1 MRYECAAG
9 HCWLDEHVA
18 RLGEFDE
25 CFPGRIGFTDVD
37 GLVERN
43 GHALVI
49 ELKRPGAPLPTGQR
63 IVLERM
69 TTRMGDDFQ
78 AIVVWGSQDWSGPLE
93 WQRWERGRPSLRQP
107 VTLAEIKAHCRKW
120 FRWAD
125 ARPLPARVVTGTP
138 T

>member
-49 ELKRPGAPLPTGQR
+49 ELKCSDRGGLRMAENLPR
-63 IVLERM
+63 ESLY
-69 TTRMGDDFQ
+69 
-78 AIVVWGSQDWSGPLE
+78 
-93 WQRWERGRPSLRQP
+93 GRSALR
-107 VTLAEIKAHCRKW
+107 
-120 FRWAD
+120 
-125 ARPLPARVVTGTP
+125 
-138 T
+138 